1 MSVKFE
7 KDTIK
12 QTGGVIPDASL
23 GQTLKEGAQTLKD
36 GKHGLIHNA
45 GVVVTGGKEMEGT
58 RGYLAVCDPSRLG
71 DAHQLADD
79 RNAGVLEAA
88 SDESPPNEDVDLRN
102 VIGITGDSGLVDRE
116 GPKQEWTLFHR

>member
-58 RGYLAVCDPSRLG
+58 RGYLAVCAS
-71 DAHQLADD
+71 
-79 RNAGVLEAA
+79 AG
-88 SDESPPNEDVDLRN
+88 
-102 VIGITGDSGLVDRE
+102 
-116 GPKQEWTLFHR
+116 